1 MNEGCLTIIFF
12 AIVIALAVGF
22 ETATGITQCSAT
34 GRVLGYKTEWHYFTG
49 CVVTKPDGNK
59 VLLRQM
65 RDTER

>member
-12 AIVIALAVGF
+12 AIVIASAVGF
-22 ETATGITQCSAT
+22 ETAAGITQCSAI
-34 GRVLGYKTEWHYFTG
+34 GRALEYKTEWHYFTG

-65 RDTER
+65 RDVEK